1 MAHISTADGPAITPA
16 TDITANIGIRSRDR
30 VVAAHSHAK
39 RARQEFERRS
49 QLLRA
54 CLSNEDFLS
63 NKGIGN
69 EIGFHTFCYDPAL
82 EFEAR
87 ALFDTLAHDSAA
99 GKLPCALKVVN
110 LYDVVLAIL
119 DDLDVLEAMQEQET
133 DFGSKAV
140 LDDVVDYCQPDVVSD
155 VVLDLTQPHVP
166 GDAILLVGVGEV
178 YPFLR
183 AITCSIQ
190 CSLTFLMSPLLR
202 LTPAPLTVHLSPCLT
217 GLQQRITIA
226 QSISLKCDF
235 PPALLTAV
243 LQL

>member
-87 ALFDTLAHDSAA
+87 ALFDTLARDSAA

-183 AITCSIQ
+183 VHNLFDSMQSDFSDVPVIAAYPGTFNGSSVTLFNRLAAENYYRAID
-190 CSLTFLMSPLLR
+190 
-202 LTPAPLTVHLSPCLT
+202 
-217 GLQQRITIA
+217 
-226 QSISLKCDF
+226 IS
-235 PPALLTAV
+235 
-243 LQL
+243 